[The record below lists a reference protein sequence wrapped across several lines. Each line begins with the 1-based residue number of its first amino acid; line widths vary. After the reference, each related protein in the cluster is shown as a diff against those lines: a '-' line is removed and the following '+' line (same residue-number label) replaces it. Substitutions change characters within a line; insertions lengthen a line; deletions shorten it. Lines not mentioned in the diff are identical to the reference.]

1 MVDFPIIVR
10 DQSAIFSAER
20 NTRLAQ
26 FTWFPV
32 SLPDRSTMVILDQTV
47 AQLSQF
53 RTYPIWSKSQIICYS
68 SCLSVVINEEFNQLF
83 FRIYLSRSDAGC
95 HVGPSLAPPVLPR
108 NSAISGRL
116 YLPWSD
122 NVAYFDKSESFSS
135 ANEYNYQ
142 TFGSWVPAQIALM
155 WSLGVVLQLLCSVFI
170 YLMILGNLDT
180 KRYKY
185 NAIL

>member
-1 MVDFPIIVR
+1 MLHYYYYYYYCYYYYYFP
-10 DQSAIFSAER
+10 QSTQLYGWFSHHRER
-20 NTRLAQ
+20 SIGHLFRRKEYPFGAVYMFARLSSRP
-26 FTWFPV
+26 FDYGHSWLDS
-32 SLPDRSTMVILDQTV
+32 SLAFSVQNVPDLEQ
-47 AQLSQF
+47 
-53 RTYPIWSKSQIICYS
+53 SQIICYS

-135 ANEYNYQ
+135 ANEYNY
-142 TFGSWVPAQIALM
+142 
-155 WSLGVVLQLLCSVFI
+155 
-170 YLMILGNLDT
+170 
-180 KRYKY
+180 
-185 NAIL
+185 